1 MAELRRRDSE
11 DIQLRRE
18 CAQKLDQGPREEAHA
33 VCDRL
38 YGLFKQAYFAFGS
51 SQPAPALGEILPY
64 LKQLGAGHAAG

>member
-1 MAELRRRDSE
+1 MSGSRPESR
-11 DIQLRRE
+11 
-18 CAQKLDQGPREEAHA
+18 A
-33 VCDRL
+33 VYDRL